1 MRGWTLGVLL
11 ATLAAGF
18 ASGACT
24 PDVSQA
30 VDDATLAANVRT
42 ALVNDPTVGAER
54 IDVDVRKGVVTLSG
68 TVAAPADE
76 QRAITLARGVNGVTR
91 VESHLQVQPP
101 ARAAMPIHPF

>member
-1 MRGWTLGVLL
+1 MLL
-11 ATLAAGF
+11 AALAAGF
-18 ASGACT
+18 ASAACA
-24 PDVSQA
+24 PDVGQA

-68 TVAAPADE
+68 TVGAPADE
-76 QRAITLARGVNGVTR
+76 QRAIALARGVNGVTR

-101 ARAAMPIHPF
+101 RARAATPIHPF